1 MIRFQF
7 VDDHR
12 TDYSVKR
19 MCTVLGLNRSS
30 YYKWRNSK
38 PQRQRRLVDDGILGA
53 KITAVFEE
61 KNQLYGAKRIAAE
74 LTYNDAYNDNGPV
87 NHKRVARIMKKLR
100 LRGYTKKRKVTTTRR
115 GAGRVVFADLVKRD
129 FTAPAANKVLVG
141 DITYLPIA
149 DGSNM
154 YLATVID
161 CYSRMLVGFA
171 IAEHMRTELV
181 EEALEHAHRTRGD
194 LAGAIF
200 HSDHGSVYTSSQFQ
214 ATCRRLNLTQSM
226 GEIGTSA
233 DNSLAESFNATLKRE
248 VLKDE
253 KVFANQLVC
262 RRAVFAWCVRYNT
275 SRRHSWCK
283 YLTPTEYEALAA

>member
-100 LRGYTKKRKVTTTRR
+100 LCVATGY
-115 GAGRVVFADLVKRD
+115 LV
-129 FTAPAANKVLVG
+129 
-141 DITYLPIA
+141 
-149 DGSNM
+149 
-154 YLATVID
+154 
-161 CYSRMLVGFA
+161 
-171 IAEHMRTELV
+171 
-181 EEALEHAHRTRGD
+181 
-194 LAGAIF
+194 
-200 HSDHGSVYTSSQFQ
+200 
-214 ATCRRLNLTQSM
+214 
-226 GEIGTSA
+226 
-233 DNSLAESFNATLKRE
+233 
-248 VLKDE
+248 
-253 KVFANQLVC
+253 
-262 RRAVFAWCVRYNT
+262 AV
-275 SRRHSWCK
+275 S
-283 YLTPTEYEALAA
+283 